1 MNLLKVSRVKL
12 IWRDIISRE
21 RDNLPD
27 RDSKDFEN
35 NLLMQSVK
43 QHTNTKSNYSK
54 KLSLP
59 SYSSMFHFSFKLL
72 IEELESKKRKDSYEW
87 IMKQNVSNVFIRV
100 TKNIII
106 ENWVFRQQ

>member
-35 NLLMQSVK
+35 NLLMQPVK

-59 SYSSMFHFSFKLL
+59 SYSSIFHFSFKLP